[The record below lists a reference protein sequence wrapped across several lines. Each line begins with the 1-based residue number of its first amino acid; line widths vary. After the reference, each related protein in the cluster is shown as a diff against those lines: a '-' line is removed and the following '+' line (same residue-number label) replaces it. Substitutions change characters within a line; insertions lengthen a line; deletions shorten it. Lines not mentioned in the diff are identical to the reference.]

1 MKKILIAAF
10 SLFVVAAF
18 AQQNVEPE
26 YKTCPVTGIRIKVK
40 DGENP
45 HAKMQDKSSVTEEMT
60 PKRTGGKD
68 WWPNSLDLSVL
79 RQHSQK
85 SNPMGE
91 DFDYR
96 AAFKA
101 LDYQA

>member
-1 MKKILIAAF
+1 MKKLLIAAF

-45 HAKMQDKSSVTEEMT
+45 HAKMQDKSSVAEEMT
-60 PKRTGGKD
+60 TKRTGGKTGG
-68 WWPNSLDLSVL
+68 PTL
-79 RQHSQK
+79 
-85 SNPMGE
+85 
-91 DFDYR
+91 
-96 AAFKA
+96 
-101 LDYQA
+101 